1 MNLKAYRATYR
12 MTQGE
17 LAIAFGI
24 FIAFCMKYVWPPIM
38 QALEERTKKI
48 ADGLAAAERGRHE
61 QELAEKR
68 AQQVISEAKEQANE
82 IISQAQRRS
91 NEIVDESKD
100 TARVEG
106 ERILMSAQAEIEQ
119 EANKAK
125 DELRGQVGSIALAGA
140 AKILNR
146 EIDDKAHTDLLKEL
160 VSRI

>member
-1 MNLKAYRATYR
+1 MNINATLIG
-12 MTQGE
+12 Q
-17 LAIAFGI
+17 AIAFGI

-68 AQQVISEAKEQANE
+68 AQQGISEAKEQANE

-106 ERILMSAQAEIEQ
+106 ERILTSAQAEIEQ

>member
-1 MNLKAYRATYR
+1 MNINATLIG
-12 MTQGE
+12 Q
-17 LAIAFGI
+17 AIAFGI

-106 ERILMSAQAEIEQ
+106 ERILMSAQVEIEQ

>member
-1 MNLKAYRATYR
+1 MNINATLIG
-12 MTQGE
+12 Q
-17 LAIAFGI
+17 AIAFGI

-82 IISQAQRRS
+82 IISQAQRRN

-106 ERILMSAQAEIEQ
+106 ERILTSAQAEIEQ
-119 EANKAK
+119 EANKVK

>member
-1 MNLKAYRATYR
+1 MNINATLIG
-12 MTQGE
+12 Q
-17 LAIAFGI
+17 AIDFGI

>member
-1 MNLKAYRATYR
+1 MNMNATLIG
-12 MTQGE
+12 Q
-17 LAIAFGI
+17 AIAFAI
-24 FIAFCMKYVWPPIM
+24 FIVFCMKYVWPPIM

-68 AQQVISEAKEQANE
+68 AQQVIHEAKEQANE
-82 IISQAQRRS
+82 IISLAQRRS

-100 TARVEG
+100 TARIEG
-106 ERILMSAQAEIEQ
+106 ERILTTAHAEIEQ
-119 EANKAK
+119 EANRAR

-146 EIDDKAHTDLLKEL
+146 EIDDKAHTDLLEEL

>member
-1 MNLKAYRATYR
+1 MNLNATIIGQ
-12 MTQGE
+12 M
-17 LAIAFGI
+17 IAFAV
-24 FIAFCMKYVWPPIM
+24 FVAFCMKYVWPPIM
-38 QALEERTKKI
+38 AALEERTKKI

-68 AQQVISEAKEQANE
+68 AQQVIHEAKEQANE
-82 IISQAQRRS
+82 IISQAQRRG

-106 ERILMSAQAEIEQ
+106 ERILTSAKAEIEQ

-125 DELRGQVGSIALAGA
+125 DELRAQVGSIALAGA
-140 AKILNR
+140 EKILGR
-146 EIDDKAHTDLLKEL
+146 EIDKKSHTDLLEEL

>member
-1 MNLKAYRATYR
+1 MNINATLIG
-12 MTQGE
+12 Q
-17 LAIAFGI
+17 AIAFGI

-106 ERILMSAQAEIEQ
+106 ECILMSAQAEIEQ

>member
-1 MNLKAYRATYR
+1 MNLNATIIGQ
-12 MTQGE
+12 M
-17 LAIAFGI
+17 IAFAI
-24 FIAFCMKYVWPPIM
+24 FVAFCMKYVWPPIM
-38 QALEERTKKI
+38 AALDERTKKI

-68 AQQVISEAKEQANE
+68 SQQVIHEAKDQANE
-82 IISQAQRRS
+82 IISQAQRRG

-106 ERILMSAQAEIEQ
+106 ERILISAQAEIEQ

-125 DELRGQVGSIALAGA
+125 DELRTQVGSIALAGA
-140 AKILNR
+140 EKILGR
-146 EIDDKAHTDLLKEL
+146 EIDKKSHTALLEEL

>member
-1 MNLKAYRATYR
+1 MNMNATLIG
-12 MTQGE
+12 Q
-17 LAIAFGI
+17 AIAFAI

-68 AQQVISEAKEQANE
+68 AQQVIHEAKEQAND
-82 IISQAQRRS
+82 IVSQAQRRG
-91 NEIVDESKD
+91 NDIVDESKES
-100 TARVEG
+100 ARVEG
-106 ERILMSAQAEIEQ
+106 ERILTSAQAEIEQ
-119 EANKAK
+119 EANRAR
-125 DELRGQVGSIALAGA
+125 DELRSQVGSIALAGA

-146 EIDDKAHTDLLKEL
+146 EIDDKAHTDLLDEL

>member
-1 MNLKAYRATYR
+1 MNINATLIG
-12 MTQGE
+12 Q
-17 LAIAFGI
+17 AIAFGI

-106 ERILMSAQAEIEQ
+106 ERILISAQAEIEQ
-119 EANKAK
+119 EANKVK